1 MLPSPDRNPEALIG
15 ILRGR
20 NTFFNDS
27 IVMYQNVRIPC
38 PSFMFRAGNL
48 ISIFRCSNP
57 ASSIPSTPSNA
68 P

>member
-27 IVMYQNVRIPC
+27 IVMYQNVRIP
-38 PSFMFRAGNL
+38 
-48 ISIFRCSNP
+48 
-57 ASSIPSTPSNA
+57 ASPFAVI
-68 P
+68 